1 MNYCQSVMDLI
12 DYIEENLDKNLALKE
27 IADNC
32 HYSKY
37 HLLHFFKAS
46 TGHSIM
52 YYIRARKLSK
62 SLELLSNSEF
72 TIEYISSLLGFVHPT
87 NFSRAFKRLYHMT
100 PGEYRKAPVELPAAI
115 KIHKSSLGDLG
126 NALIFQHETLY
137 LPSFHLVGLRKTILC
152 EENKKHSLSKQLS
165 HRLIQEYTDA
175 IEDVSEYHT
184 TYGYWNEYGVGF
196 NTYLAAFKA
205 DAHIVPLDK
214 QLTCIRVPSNTYIVF
229 KYIGA
234 HSAKDVDYNVL
245 RKILDFVGAW
255 IAANEYSFT
264 IDYHIEKVDYRLSRK
279 DYCEASIYVPLV
291 KRTV

>member
-1 MNYCQSVMDLI
+1 MNYCESVMALI
-12 DYIEENLDKNLALKE
+12 YYIEENLHKNLTLEE
-27 IADNC
+27 ISHSC

-52 YYIRARKLSK
+52 YYIRARKLST
-62 SLELLSNSEF
+62 SLELLTNSEF

-87 NFSRAFKRLYHMT
+87 NFSRAFKRHYQLT
-100 PGEYRKAPVELPAAI
+100 PGEYRKSPKELPSTVRI
-115 KIHKSSLGDLG
+115 NNNTLGDLG
-126 NALIFQHETLY
+126 NALIFQHDTLY
-137 LPSFHLVGLRKTILC
+137 LPAFHLVGIRKTILC

-165 HRLIQEYTDA
+165 HRLIQEYSHN
-175 IEDVSEYHT
+175 ISNVSEFHT
-184 TYGYWNEYGVGF
+184 TYGFWNEYGVGF

-205 DAHIVPLDK
+205 DAQVIPLDK

-229 KYIGA
+229 KYIGE

-245 RKILDFVGAW
+245 RKILDFVGTW
-255 IAANEYSFT
+255 IANNDYSFT

-291 KRTV
+291 KRT